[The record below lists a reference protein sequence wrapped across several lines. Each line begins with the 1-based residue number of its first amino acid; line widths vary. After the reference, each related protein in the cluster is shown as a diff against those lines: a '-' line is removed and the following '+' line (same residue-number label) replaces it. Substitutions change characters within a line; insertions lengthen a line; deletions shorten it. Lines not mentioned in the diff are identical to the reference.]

1 MMKQTVLER
10 ERLNKGWTRAE
21 LARHASMQA
30 GVIGWIETRRFI
42 PYPSQLEKLA
52 DALGIEDSES
62 LMNTAE
68 R

>member
-1 MMKQTVLER
+1 MKQIVLER
-10 ERLNKGWTRAE
+10 ERLNKGWTRSE
-21 LARHASMQA
+21 LARRAGMQS
-30 GVIGWIETRRFI
+30 GTIGWIETGRFI

-62 LMNTAE
+62 LMNIVE